1 VKNEEQDKEEEEAS
15 REINKSDSLNSNS
28 KLSVLKGKE
37 K

>member
-1 VKNEEQDKEEEEAS
+1 VKNEEQDKEEEAS